1 MQEIHISMQEG
12 TSLVW
17 RNAFYLDS
25 LNINDLPR
33 LPISMEEGSGRQRKA
48 VTGIIP
54 NIHDYYDTILK
65 YLSFTNHSILFLI

>member
-17 RNAFYLDS
+17 RNAFYLDG

-33 LPISMEEGSGRQRKA
+33 HLISMEEGSGRQRKA
-48 VTGIIP
+48 VTRLKN
-54 NIHDYYDTILK
+54 NIVYYSSSCTK
-65 YLSFTNHSILFLI
+65 KKENW

>member
-1 MQEIHISMQEG
+1 MQEG

-33 LPISMEEGSGRQRKA
+33 HLISMEEGSGRQRKA
-48 VTGIIP
+48 VTRIK
-54 NIHDYYDTILK
+54 NNTVYFK
-65 YLSFTNHSILFLI
+65 F